1 MHVWCDCCLVIGVE
15 HGHAE
20 GGLEFMES
28 MRALYFLSFCGW
40 SVRAGLIGTPFPVI
54 LCDFGK
60 NRRFPGFGSVG
71 GREILTIMHG
81 LVRILPMS
89 GRSV

>member
-28 MRALYFLSFCGW
+28 MYVFLFLSFCGW
-40 SVRAGLIGTPFPVI
+40 SVRARLIGSGFSVKMI
-54 LCDFGK
+54 DFGE
-60 NRRFPGFGSVG
+60 NRRFHRFGSADG
-71 GREILTIMHG
+71 HGIAIKMH
-81 LVRILPMS
+81 VRMLFLSIC
-89 GRSV
+89 G

>member
-1 MHVWCDCCLVIGVE
+1 MRVWCDCCLVVGVE

-54 LCDFGK
+54 LYDFGK
-60 NRRFPGFGSVG
+60 NRRFPGFGSAD
-71 GREILTIMHG
+71 GREITIEIY
-81 LVRILPMS
+81 VRMLFLSIC
-89 GRSV
+89 G